1 MKFFKFAVLALI
13 FPLAMLFADTD
24 YRAEAATIKEK
35 FAQAIKLYVDGNNSE
50 ARKITQEAYFGHF
63 ENLEAPHKFGTEKIL
78 RYGEAIRRYP

>member
-35 FAQAIKLYVDGNNSE
+35 FAQAIKLMSMV
-50 ARKITQEAYFGHF
+50 I
-63 ENLEAPHKFGTEKIL
+63 IL
-78 RYGEAIRRYP
+78 RLER